1 MIAAVLL
8 QLLKQES
15 IRGKK
20 WKNTSRDGSRRQD
33 PLLSPLEKVKLVRI
47 WEARN
52 LIWSFHIPDENVIA

>member
-1 MIAAVLL
+1 MIVVS
-8 QLLKQES
+8 LLKQES

-20 WKNTSRDGSRRQD
+20 WKNTSHGSRQ
-33 PLLSPLEKVKLVRI
+33 LTLEKVKLERI

>member
-20 WKNTSRDGSRRQD
+20 WKNTSRGSRQQD
-33 PLLSPLEKVKLVRI
+33 PLFCLKRSNLKEFETLLLE
-47 WEARN
+47 
-52 LIWSFHIPDENVIA
+52 DENFVIA

>member
-1 MIAAVLL
+1 MIVVS
-8 QLLKQES
+8 LLKQES

-20 WKNTSRDGSRRQD
+20 WKNTSHGSRRQD
-33 PLLSPLEKVKLVRI
+33 PLSPLEKVKLERI